1 MAPMDSIDFASFLEQ
16 YSFKD
21 EWSIEHKESGMNNTT
36 RMVTA
41 GNERFVMRIYNNH
54 KDSGIVALEH
64 EILTWLQTK
73 ALPFQVP
80 LPIHNRKGTTLTRIE
95 DGTIA
100 SLFRF
105 IEGERADADTERHV
119 YLLGRAAGELTAA
132 LSGARPS
139 RQPIYTPY
147 YQLEETYAAM
157 DEESFLLLSEQSK
170 ELFARRDSLTSLMN
184 ERRNLKPL
192 SIRIG
197 ELPKQWIHGDLVFNN
212 TLVRD
217 EAMSG
222 VLDFEFCTVDV
233 RAMELAVTAVD
244 MIRPGRE
251 DVLERIKLLFAGYSE
266 VISLSNLEM
275 ELLPAMMKLRLLDVA
290 LHFAIRFQE
299 GLDADEVLCG
309 IIDQSAYGCKWV
321 ERHADELLHQLRA

>member
-1 MAPMDSIDFASFLEQ
+1 MDSIDFASFLEQ

-21 EWSIEHKESGMNNTT
+21 EWRIEHKESGMNNTT

-64 EILTWLQTK
+64 EILDWLQTK

-80 LPIHNRKGTTLTRIE
+80 LPIHNGNGTTLTRIE

-100 SLFRF
+100 SLFRY
-105 IEGERADADTERHV
+105 IEGERTDAATERHV
-119 YLLGRAAGELTAA
+119 YLLGRAAGELSAA
-132 LSGARPS
+132 LSDARPS
-139 RQPIYTPY
+139 RQPLYSPY
-147 YQLEETYAAM
+147 YELEETYAAM
-157 DEESFLLLSEQSK
+157 DEESFINLSERSN
-170 ELFARRDSLTSLMN
+170 ELLARRESMTRLMN
-184 ERRNLKPL
+184 ERRYLKPL
-192 SIRIG
+192 SIRIA

-217 EAMSG
+217 GAMSG

-244 MIRPGRE
+244 MIRPDRG
-251 DVLERIKLLFAGYSE
+251 DLLDRIKLLFAGYSE
-266 VISLSNLEM
+266 VIRLSDREM

-290 LHFAIRFQE
+290 LHFAIRFKD

-309 IIDQSAYGCKWV
+309 IIDQSVYGCEWV
-321 ERHADELLHQLRA
+321 ERHADGLLRQLRA